1 MLKYWVVER
10 ISSLRLSLLKV
21 EKSWATSSNFDG
33 GMGLANQV
41 IYDSCGCGEL
51 YVSLLNFSHVNG
63 KRGVFKTPNSRYIE
77 LNELEIL
84 AFLLIQAQD

>member
-1 MLKYWVVER
+1 MLNHWVVER

-33 GMGLANQV
+33 EV

-63 KRGVFKTPNSRYIE
+63 KRGVLKTPNSRYIE
-77 LNELEIL
+77 LNEPEIL